1 MIQPPSIQQL
11 RNQLARMGGPSSG
24 LGRRAGLSALPVGVP
39 EIDSRLPGCGL
50 ARGGI
55 HDLVGDLP
63 AITGFLAALLGRQKT
78 IRQLLWVT
86 PYADLFAPGLAQ
98 FGLDHRSLMLA
109 CARRGDD
116 RLWAAEEGLR
126 ESSIGAVIA
135 EVDDADLTE
144 TKRLQL
150 AAEAGG
156 GIGFLIRRRRQA
168 SAALTRWLIES
179 AGSMDCGT
187 TWRVT
192 LERCRGAEA
201 GGSWI
206 LRWDHAALSFRLAAT
221 MADRPVESAAA

>member
-1 MIQPPSIQQL
+1 MLHPPSIQQL
-11 RNQLARMGGPSSG
+11 RSQLARMGGS
-24 LGRRAGLSALPVGVP
+24 GRRAELSVLPIGVP
-39 EIDSRLPGCGL
+39 EIDSHLPGCGL

-55 HDLVGDLP
+55 HDVVGDLP
-63 AITGFLAALLGRQKT
+63 AITGFLSALLGRQKA
-78 IRQLLWVT
+78 IRHLLWVT
-86 PYADLFAPGLAQ
+86 PQADLHAPGLAQ
-98 FGLDHRSLMLA
+98 FGLDHRRLMLA
-109 CARRGDD
+109 CTRRGDD

-150 AAEAGG
+150 ATEASGS
-156 GIGFLIRRRRQA
+156 IGFLIRRRRQA
-168 SAALTRWLIES
+168 SAALTRWLIEPAS
-179 AGSMDCGT
+179 SMDCST
-187 TWRVT
+187 AWQVT

-221 MADRPVESAAA
+221 LADRPVESAAA